1 MKVPET
7 LLLAVTTLVL
17 AVIPSVATAGSRKQ
31 LQGCND
37 VDQPSLAKSDAAYPD
52 AMDLART
59 LISHS
64 FIVTCVSPS
73 QMTDTFEGQEG
84 AAVYRTNQG
93 DFEALF
99 LPRPQNFNKLRV
111 IERSDGQS
119 YRYSLAGRPEPW
131 PANLIESTFPLYFVK
146 HRNELIVAQDQQVAI
161 RIKGAIGGRERPVES
176 IRE

>member
-1 MKVPET
+1 MTVPEA

-17 AVIPSVATAGSRKQ
+17 VVVPSFVTAGSTKQ

-52 AMDLART
+52 AMDLAQT

-84 AAVYRTNQG
+84 AAVYRTNEG

-99 LPRPQNFNKLRV
+99 LPKPQNFNQLRV
-111 IERSDGQS
+111 IERHDGHS
-119 YRYSLAGRPEPW
+119 YRYSFAGRPEPW
-131 PANLIESTFPLYFVK
+131 PANLIEGAFPLYFVK
-146 HRNELIVAQDQQVAI
+146 HRNELIVAQDHQAAI
-161 RIKGAIGGRERPVES
+161 RIKGAIGGR
-176 IRE
+176 

>member
-1 MKVPET
+1 MKVPEA
-7 LLLAVTTLVL
+7 LLLALTTLVL
-17 AVIPSVATAGSRKQ
+17 VVVPSLVTAGSTKQ

-52 AMDLART
+52 AMDLAQT

-84 AAVYRTNQG
+84 AAVYRTNEG

-99 LPRPQNFNKLRV
+99 LKSRR
-111 IERSDGQS
+111 I
-119 YRYSLAGRPEPW
+119 
-131 PANLIESTFPLYFVK
+131 STSC
-146 HRNELIVAQDQQVAI
+146 
-161 RIKGAIGGRERPVES
+161 G
-176 IRE
+176 

>member
-1 MKVPET
+1 MKVPKA

-17 AVIPSVATAGSRKQ
+17 VVVPSFGTAGGIKQ

-52 AMDLART
+52 AMDLAQT

-84 AAVYRTNQG
+84 AAVYRT
-93 DFEALF
+93 
-99 LPRPQNFNKLRV
+99 KRV
-111 IERSDGQS
+111 ISKRSFCQ
-119 YRYSLAGRPEPW
+119 RRR
-131 PANLIESTFPLYFVK
+131 IST
-146 HRNELIVAQDQQVAI
+146 NC
-161 RIKGAIGGRERPVES
+161 G
-176 IRE
+176 

>member
-1 MKVPET
+1 MKVPEA

-17 AVIPSVATAGSRKQ
+17 VVVPSLVTAGSTKQ

-52 AMDLART
+52 AMDLAQT

-64 FIVTCVSPS
+64 FVVTCVSPS

-84 AAVYRTNQG
+84 AAVYRTNEG

-99 LPRPQNFNKLRV
+99 LPKPQNFNKLRV
-111 IERSDGQS
+111 IERHDRR
-119 YRYSLAGRPEPW
+119 RYLYSFAGPMAR
-131 PANLIESTFPLYFVK
+131 
-146 HRNELIVAQDQQVAI
+146 
-161 RIKGAIGGRERPVES
+161 
-176 IRE
+176 